1 MTNQSIKSIIDRHT
15 AVTVDIE
22 GEIDIIIIIVII
34 IIIIAIAQSCFSL
47 HFGAEAEKKIIKT
60 KTNKK
65 KKKKDNNP
73 IRLVG
78 RGCWGCA
85 IELESHPKH
94 YTTIINHRKI
104 RKKKRSP
111 TKNTKKKYGKT

>member
-22 GEIDIIIIIVII
+22 GEIDIIIIVI

-65 KKKKDNNP
+65 KNKKDNNP